1 MMTYSRC
8 ALICSF
14 ILTTLIPA
22 FGEDGLPPNAL
33 FVGEAPLGE
42 QLEEGLAW
50 LAVQGE
56 PRHAVRVP
64 DYSADKTH
72 PRLFF
77 TREDIPALRAKM
89 SEEPFASMLAAIEY
103 AAGYDAGDNPSYTA
117 GWQARNH
124 ALLYVLTG
132 DPAHAEAARQLVE
145 RLRKQDWDTAVWGD
159 NVAPT
164 WWPSDDY
171 WADPDSYSRRVRHLS
186 LTQGSLAVAICYDWC
201 YDAWPEAYRETI
213 SAELAIQARVQLHDW
228 GESYPT
234 KGYAN
239 NWRGIRFA
247 GAGIALLACD
257 EPQLSQGD
265 LQALAAQGINP
276 MRMDSDYY
284 GIDPRWLQKAYELV
298 AAYLYSGLTDD
309 PSARGHNVEGQG
321 YVLYPWRLIAP
332 FLLALEHVAGVDIRL
347 DRPAVGWNTQF
358 IAMGAVDIPTGPGP
372 MPGTTRMGLR
382 PDMADDNP
390 DYTTEGTLALTF
402 PFLEGDRSAAWK
414 WHYDRFAGA
423 QGSGD
428 YELDWAGAT
437 WGYLYY
443 HDELAAVHPEAALGL
458 VQLDRPTGSVVLRNR
473 FADQNDA
480 VFWITARSRGIY
492 NQTHYGADLGSLR
505 LIGEGA
511 FLLTGSGR
519 TTRAAGQST
528 VMRSS
533 ALDHRDSRHTPPG
546 ELSFVQL
553 RENGSGSLTIHG
565 SPTGV
570 TGHVR
575 RVLVDYDVPA
585 EGPTAF
591 YVVADDS
598 EDGDIW
604 RLNTPDFNTITT
616 SPNGFTITAPNGTR
630 LVGTVHQPASPVI
643 ETGIFDRSGTVNWND
658 LSGGTNKWV
667 QIANPG
673 NTRFVVTLQLLE
685 PGAPAAPVSTGGT
698 EENPV
703 FSIGGRDY
711 LVSSTRIHASD
722 WPSQHTV
729 AVEVEPAGSGSV
741 HGLESPVEP
750 GRVLELHAEAAPGY
764 IFAGWESDAMPEGG
778 PTWIDPEYTLQVS
791 RDILATARF
800 VPLDGDANHNGLP
813 NGVEAALG
821 MNVFAPNDPRGF
833 YAVDRQSDG
842 SLVMTFPRL
851 DDRPELHYRVRHSS
865 DLNGWNSIYDSDL
878 DTHSNTHFGRMRVE
892 APEGDRGFVEL
903 RVD

>member
-1 MMTYSRC
+1 MLTVFPF
-8 ALICSF
+8 ALSSF
-14 ILTTLIPA
+14 GAEGIPT
-22 FGEDGLPPNAL
+22 NAL
-33 FVGEAPLGE
+33 LVGQAPLGE
-42 QLEEGLAW
+42 QLEEGDAW

-64 DYSADKTH
+64 DYSRSKTH

-77 TREDIPALRAKM
+77 TQEDIPALRAKRN
-89 SEEPFASMLAAIEY
+89 EEPFASMIEAMEY
-103 AAGYDAGDNPSYTA
+103 AATYDAGDNPSYTA
-117 GWQARNH
+117 GWQARNY

-132 DPAHAEAARQLVE
+132 DPAHAESARQLVE
-145 RLRKQDWDTAVWGD
+145 RLRKQDWDPAVWGD

-164 WWPSDDY
+164 WWPSDAY

-186 LTQGSLAVAICYDWC
+186 LTQGSLAVAVCYDWC

-213 SAELAIQARVQLHDW
+213 SAELAVQARVQLDDW

-257 EPQLSQGD
+257 EPQLSQSE
-265 LQALAAQGINP
+265 LENLAAQGINP
-276 MRMDSDYY
+276 MWMSSDYY

-332 FLLALEHVAGVDIRL
+332 FLLALDHMAGVDIRL

-358 IAMGAVDIPTGPGP
+358 IAMGAVNIPTGSGP

-390 DYTTEGTLALTF
+390 NYTTQGSLALTF
-402 PFLEGDRSAAWK
+402 PFLEGDRRAAFK

-423 QGSGD
+423 MGGED

-443 HDELAAVHPEAALGL
+443 PHDRAAVHPETAWGL

-473 FADQNDA
+473 FHDENDT
-480 VFWITARSRGIY
+480 VFWVTARSRGIY

-505 LIGEGA
+505 IIGEGA

-519 TTRAAGQST
+519 TNRAAGQST
-528 VMRSS
+528 VLRSGN
-533 ALDHRDSRHTPPG
+533 LDHKDSRYTPPG

-553 RENGSGSLTIHG
+553 RENGSGSLTIEG

-575 RVLVDYDVPA
+575 RVLVDYDVPV
-585 EGPTAF
+585 EGPTGF

-604 RLNTPDFNTITT
+604 RLNTPGFNTITT
-616 SPNGFTITAPNGTR
+616 SPTGFTIEAPNGTR

-643 ETGIFDRSGTVNWND
+643 ETGTFDRSGSVNWHD
-658 LSGGTNKWV
+658 LESGTNRWV
-667 QIANPG
+667 QIASPG
-673 NTRFVVTLQLLE
+673 NTRFVVTLQLLA
-685 PGAPAAPVSTGGT
+685 PGAAPAAVTTGGT
-698 EENPV
+698 PENPIFTV
-703 FSIGGRDY
+703 GSRDY
-711 LVSSTRIHASD
+711 IVSDTTIRSSD
-722 WPSQHTV
+722 WPSQHSV
-729 AVEVEPAGSGSV
+729 QVDVEPAGSGSV
-741 HGLESPVEP
+741 TGVASPVQP
-750 GRVLELHAEAAPGY
+750 GRLLELSAEPAAGY
-764 IFAGWESDAMPEGG
+764 VFAGWESNAVPAGG
-778 PTWIDPEYTLQVS
+778 PTWIDPEYSLQVS
-791 RDILATARF
+791 RDIHATARF
-800 VPLDGDANHNGLP
+800 VPEEGDANHNGLP
-813 NGVEAALG
+813 NAVEAALG
-821 MNVFAPNDPRGF
+821 RNVLTANDPRGF
-833 YAVDRQSDG
+833 YAIDRQSDG

-851 DDRPELHYRVRHSS
+851 QDRSDFHYRVRYST
-865 DLNGWNSIYDSDL
+865 DLQDWTSLYDSEL
-878 DTHSNTHFGRMRVE
+878 HTQPNTHFGRMRVE
-892 APEGDRGFVEL
+892 SPAGGQGFLKLE
-903 RVD
+903 VD